1 MIPIKDREEPTMDT
15 TIVELD
21 HRKSGPFEV
30 TLLWHRDLEA
40 VTLTIRDSRSDR
52 WLELPV
58 VHERALQAFKHP
70 FAYAASGGVDYAA
83 GLALPATAA

>member
-1 MIPIKDREEPTMDT
+1 MDT

-30 TLLWHRDLEA
+30 SLLWHRDLEA
-40 VTLTIRDSRSDR
+40 VSLTIRDNRSGGS
-52 WLELPV
+52 LELPV

-70 FAYAASGGVDYAA
+70 FAYAASDGVDYAA
-83 GLALPATAA
+83 RLALASPATVG